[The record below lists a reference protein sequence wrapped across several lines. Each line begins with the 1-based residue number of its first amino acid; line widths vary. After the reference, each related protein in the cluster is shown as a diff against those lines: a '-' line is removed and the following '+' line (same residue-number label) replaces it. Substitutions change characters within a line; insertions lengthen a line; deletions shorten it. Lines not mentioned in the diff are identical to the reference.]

1 MKITRVTI
9 QNFLG
14 LGEAELELDDRGLV
28 LVEGDNKDDTSQN
41 SNGSGKSSLIDA
53 VMWCLYGKTARG
65 LTGDE
70 VINEKA
76 GKECIVTVTAHDG
89 SDEIVVTRW
98 RSAKGFHKK
107 HGVSITVNG
116 TDMTGGT
123 DALTQLSINEAI
135 GCGEDV
141 FKAAVYSAQEEMVD
155 IPMMTD
161 RELKSLIENAAN
173 IDLIEAAYT
182 IAKERARDEQNAAE
196 RLSDAAEAAERE
208 VARQEEE
215 LKLTE
220 RDVEA
225 WEEMRKLRVQK
236 EKVKGQNIVSEARKA
251 VEDIKE
257 QTANRSLLE
266 EDLKKIDTQISD
278 VEGKIERLDDQ
289 LDAMAP
295 ARSEADS
302 AKGSLDKANNKLAVL
317 NGELKR
323 AVSELDAAKKRAS
336 SAEGRVG
343 EPCDECGRPL
353 GEDELCQVIE
363 NAKNAVQSAQD
374 RADAIQG
381 RIEVGNG
388 VVAKLQKSYDT
399 ALANVPDTSA
409 VLAEKQ
415 KHRST
420 LKDLF
425 NRSQKLTDELKKI
438 SGLTDGLDELK
449 RSASVIK
456 ERIKEIEAEENPH
469 TAKVEL
475 RKEKI
480 QNAAQAHIKALD
492 EYDAQSTKAM
502 LASKTSTEVFGPR
515 GVRAHILD
523 TVTPY
528 LNDRTSHYISALSD
542 GNIEA
547 VWSTLTESKSG
558 ELKEKFAITV
568 TKYGTGSFKRL
579 SGGEKRKVRLAT
591 MLALQD
597 LVASR
602 ATKPIDLWVGDEI
615 DEALDTAGLERLMG
629 LLEMKARDRG
639 TVLIVSHNDLKDWVR
654 DTVTVTM
661 ENQMATVEGVI
672 CPTA

>member
-1 MKITRVTI
+1 VKITRVTI

-41 SNGSGKSSLIDA
+41 SNGSGKSSLIDT

-76 GKECIVTVTAHDG
+76 GKECIVTVTATDG
-89 SDEIVVTRW
+89 SDDIVVTRW

-107 HGVSITVNG
+107 HGVSLSVNG

-123 DALTQLSINEAI
+123 DALTQTAINEAV
-135 GCGEDV
+135 GCSEDV

-173 IDLIEAAYT
+173 IDLIETAYT

-196 RLSDAAEAAERE
+196 RLNDAAEAAERE

-215 LKLTE
+215 LKLAE
-220 RDVEA
+220 RDVVA
-225 WEEMRKLRVQK
+225 WEELRSQRIEA
-236 EKVKGQNIVSEARKA
+236 EKTKGKTIVAEARKVA
-251 VEDIKE
+251 EDIKE
-257 QTANRSLLE
+257 RTAKHATIE
-266 EDLKKIDTQISD
+266 AKLKATDAEINMI
-278 VEGKIERLDDQ
+278 EGKIEELDNR

-302 AKGSLDKANNKLAVL
+302 AKESLDKAKNKLAVL
-317 NGELKR
+317 DSELKR
-323 AVSELDAAKKRAS
+323 ATSELDTATKRAE

-363 NAKNAVQSAQD
+363 NAKNAVKSAQD
-374 RADAIQG
+374 RIDAVQG
-381 RIEVGNG
+381 RIKVGNG
-388 VVAKLQKSYDT
+388 VVAKLQKTYDT
-399 ALANVPDTSA
+399 ALSNVPDTSA
-409 VLAEKQ
+409 ILAEKQ
-415 KHRST
+415 EHRNA
-420 LKDLF
+420 LKDLYK
-425 NRSQKLTDELKKI
+425 RSEKLTDALNSI
-438 SGLTDGLDELK
+438 SGLSDGLNELK
-449 RSASVIK
+449 RSASAVK
-456 ERIKEIEAEENPH
+456 ERIKEIEAEDNPH
-469 TAKVEL
+469 TARVKRRE
-475 RKEKI
+475 EQI
-480 QNAAQAHIKALD
+480 QEAAQAHLKALD

-502 LASKTSTEVFGPR
+502 LASKTATEVFGPR

-547 VWSTLTESKSG
+547 VWSTLTESKTG
-558 ELKEKFAITV
+558 ELKEKFSITV

-639 TVLIVSHNDLKDWVR
+639 TVLIVSHNDLKLWVR
-654 DTVTVTM
+654 DVVTVTM
-661 ENQMATVEGVI
+661 ENQMASVQGVI
-672 CPTA
+672 CP